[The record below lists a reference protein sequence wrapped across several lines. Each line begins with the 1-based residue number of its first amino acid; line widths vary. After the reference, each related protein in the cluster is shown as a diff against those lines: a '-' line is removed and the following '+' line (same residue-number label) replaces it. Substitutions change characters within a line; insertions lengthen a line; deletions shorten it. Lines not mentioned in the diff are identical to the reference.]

1 MSPRPLPPPHPP
13 RRQRGSVRLVQDVGS
28 VRLAE
33 PRSIHV
39 AALSMAQGP
48 ALVRLTAIGPEP
60 DDECHI
66 EGRDSVALRLHR
78 GQVAALIRLL
88 ERAAR
93 EAWGDWTIDHPSER
107 SAAARED
114 MHDDELPR
122 RGGLEPRR
130 PGQPRGR
137 VSP

>member
-1 MSPRPLPPPHPP
+1 MSARTLPPPHPP
-13 RRQRGSVRLVQDVGS
+13 RRQRGGVRLVQDVGS

-33 PRSIHV
+33 PRSISI
-39 AALSMAQGP
+39 AALEMAHGP
-48 ALVRLTAIGPEP
+48 ALVRLTSIGPEP
-60 DDECHI
+60 DDECHV
-66 EGRDSVALRLHR
+66 EGRDSVSLRLHR

-93 EAWGDWTIDHPSER
+93 EAWGDDWTITDPR
-107 SAAARED
+107 ARAAARD
-114 MHDDELPR
+114 ARRDDELPR

-137 VSP
+137 VQP